1 MAQANL
7 QGRPYYSRPSHSSIS
22 PPSSCA
28 GSSELAGRARGP
40 IVAHRLA
47 RFAFLPQF
55 HASLLAGPDHE
66 WHALRPTHHR
76 AQFFVGCPLGRQTV
90 STSSAPAEPSTSP
103 SGRRL
108 VLGLM
113 ITGLGFVPVAADFV
127 FGFGFVFALVFIFV
141 FVLVS
146 GSTFQ
151 LAPAWFRRPCLAC
164 LVIYIA
170 LSLA

>member
-1 MAQANL
+1 
-7 QGRPYYSRPSHSSIS
+7 
-22 PPSSCA
+22 
-28 GSSELAGRARGP
+28 
-40 IVAHRLA
+40 
-47 RFAFLPQF
+47 
-55 HASLLAGPDHE
+55 
-66 WHALRPTHHR
+66 
-76 AQFFVGCPLGRQTV
+76 
-90 STSSAPAEPSTSP
+90 
-103 SGRRL
+103 
-108 VLGLM
+108 M
-113 ITGLGFVPVAADFV
+113 ITGLGFMPVAADFV

>member
-1 MAQANL
+1 LRSFRNFTPACSQDLTTNGMHCVQPTTA
-7 QGRPYYSRPSHSSIS
+7 HSS
-22 PPSSCA
+22 
-28 GSSELAGRARGP
+28 LL
-40 IVAHRLA
+40 VA
-47 RFAFLPQF
+47 
-55 HASLLAGPDHE
+55 
-66 WHALRPTHHR
+66 
-76 AQFFVGCPLGRQTV
+76 PLGRQTV

-127 FGFGFVFALVFIFV
+127 FGFGFVFALIFIFI

-151 LAPAWFRRPCLAC
+151 LAPVWFRRLAW
-164 LVIYIA
+164 LLIYIT
-170 LSLA
+170 LSLARVS

>member
-1 MAQANL
+1 
-7 QGRPYYSRPSHSSIS
+7 
-22 PPSSCA
+22 
-28 GSSELAGRARGP
+28 
-40 IVAHRLA
+40 
-47 RFAFLPQF
+47 
-55 HASLLAGPDHE
+55 
-66 WHALRPTHHR
+66 
-76 AQFFVGCPLGRQTV
+76 
-90 STSSAPAEPSTSP
+90 
-103 SGRRL
+103 
-108 VLGLM
+108 M